1 MKSDNLISG
10 IKQWFAAAVPS
21 PTNKNR
27 SVQLGCHFEEIV
39 EMLIS
44 LGADRTDYA
53 VVELT
58 KLADELK
65 QSPNRYPESFEAQF
79 KVIAERF
86 NPTSLLDDLCDQIVT
101 SVGVAHMFGMDI
113 VGALDEVNR
122 SNWSKFKDGK
132 PVFDENGKIAKNK
145 ETFFR
150 PDLSKFIGE
159 SEASQ

>member
-21 PTNKNR
+21 PTDKNR

-44 LGADRTDYA
+44 LGADRTDDGVA
-53 VVELT
+53 ELA
-58 KLADELK
+58 KLADEFK
-65 QSPNRYPESFEAQF
+65 QFPNRDPEHFAAQF
-79 KVIAERF
+79 KALAERVDL
-86 NPTSLLDDLCDQIVT
+86 TGLLDDLCDQIVT

-150 PDLSKFIGE
+150 PDLSKFVGE
-159 SEASQ
+159 SEVSQ